1 MSRLLVRNYSVS
13 LDGYAAGP
21 HQDLD
26 NPLGIGGMR
35 LHEWIFATR
44 SFAEMTGGEGG
55 SQGVDDDF
63 FSERQSGVG
72 ATIMGRNMFG
82 PIRGPWGDSEWTGWW
97 GEEPPFAIRS
107 SCSPTNRMPPSK
119 CEGEPPSISL
129 TAGLTRL

>member
-1 MSRLLVRNYSVS
+1 MSRLVVRNYSIS

-44 SFAEMTGGEGG
+44 SFAEMTGREGG
-55 SQGVDDDF
+55 SQGVDDAF

-72 ATIMGRNMFG
+72 ATIMSRKHVRSGTWTVGRQRVDRLVG
-82 PIRGPWGDSEWTGWW
+82 RGAALSTSGL
-97 GEEPPFAIRS
+97 RS
-107 SCSPTNRMPPSK
+107 HSPTACPHRNARGNYLPFH
-119 CEGEPPSISL
+119 
-129 TAGLTRL
+129 